1 MNNPLQ
7 KVLDLFRLS
16 GKDEI
21 SIIGKGGSLDELTL
35 DRVQNSFVININDSE
50 KIIAGDIA
58 IFHHDWVLEYLEA
71 QGARCDLY
79 LTDRSIDGIASHI
92 VLERVYNDPE
102 SALPTQSRFFDRD
115 VKIEDAVLI
124 TALKLANWLAD
135 RVRERLTVY
144 MLGFDFTL
152 EAGFSSQLGDD
163 ALHDERS
170 YAENLLSTQE
180 AYLNF
185 ILSHKN
191 SLAIDVVHVGA
202 KPYSRLTTE
211 QYNGMALPQ
220 SVAVTS
226 SVAPAVM
233 SHTVAE
239 SRFESEDFRVKVVAE
254 ITTNHFG
261 DLQLLKKMISA
272 AKAAGADFIKLQ
284 KRDVESFYSQE
295 QLEQPYVSPFGNTFR
310 DYRHGLELDE
320 FGFRMVDKWCREE
333 GIGWFAS
340 VLDLPSYEFMKQFNP
355 ELIKLPSTIS
365 EHTDYLS
372 AVARDFT
379 NDIVLSTGMTDE
391 AYERFVLEKFTAC
404 RNLYL
409 LQCVSSY
416 PTKLQD
422 ANVAVV
428 RHYNNLSLKH
438 PKIIPG
444 YSSHDIGSL
453 CSMLAVASGALMIEK
468 HVKYGNTPWAH
479 FDNVAIDML
488 TDNFKNFVDDIRQA
502 EICMGSETKEVLQ
515 AEHHKYRKTI
525 VSPEAA

>member
-16 GKDEI
+16 GKKEI
-21 SIIGKGGSLDELTL
+21 SIIGKGRSFDALTVN
-35 DRVQNSFVININDSE
+35 RVRNSFIININDSE
-50 KIIAGDIA
+50 QIVAGDIA
-58 IFHHDWVLEYLEA
+58 IFYHDWVLNYLQT
-71 QGARCDLY
+71 QGAQCDLY
-79 LTDRSIDGIASHI
+79 LTDHAIGNVAPHI
-92 VLERVYNDPE
+92 ILDRVYNDPE
-102 SALPTQSRFFDRD
+102 NTLPTQSRFFDRD

-135 RVRERLTVY
+135 TIRERLTVY

-152 EAGFSSQLGDD
+152 DAGYSAHLGEVF
-163 ALHDERS
+163 LHDERS
-170 YAENLLSTQE
+170 FAENLLSTQE

-191 SLAIDVVHVGA
+191 SLAIDVVHVGS

-211 QYNGMALPQ
+211 QYNAMALPQ
-220 SVAVTS
+220 STVLS
-226 SVAPAVM
+226 SSLSTPMM

-239 SRFESEDFRVKVVAE
+239 STFDSSTFRVKVVAE

-261 DLQLLKKMISA
+261 DLQLLKNMIHA
-272 AKAAGADFIKLQ
+272 AKAAGADYIKLQ
-284 KRDVESFYSQE
+284 KRDVDSFYSQE
-295 QLEQPYVSPFGNTFR
+295 QLDQPYTSPFGNTFR

-320 FGFRMVDKWCREE
+320 FGFRMVNKWCKEV

-340 VLDLPSYEFMKQFNP
+340 VLDLPSYEFIKQFNP

-372 AVARDFT
+372 AVAQDFT

-391 AYERFVLEKFTAC
+391 SYEQFVIDKFTAC
-404 RNLYL
+404 RHLYL

-428 RHYNNLSLKH
+428 QHYHNLSLQH
-438 PKIIPG
+438 SKIIPG

-453 CSMLAVASGALMIEK
+453 CSMLAVGAGALMIEK

-502 EICMGSETKEVLQ
+502 EICMGSSIKEVLQ
-515 AEHHKYRKTI
+515 TEHHKYKKTI
-525 VSPEAA
+525 LQIEAA